1 MYLVSLKPQGRGIVR
16 AYRDNLG
23 FLEVSDT
30 ACGVNIVLDDL
41 ADLGNVLASV
51 HDYAALEQGRLA
63 FHGVLLEYGAYS
75 R

>member
-1 MYLVSLKPQGRGIVR
+1 MDLVSVKAQGRGVVR
-16 AYRDNLG
+16 TYRDNLG
-23 FLEVSDT
+23 FLEVPDT
-30 ACGVNIVLDDL
+30 ACGVNVVLDNL

-51 HDYAALEQGRLA
+51 DDYAAFEQCRLA